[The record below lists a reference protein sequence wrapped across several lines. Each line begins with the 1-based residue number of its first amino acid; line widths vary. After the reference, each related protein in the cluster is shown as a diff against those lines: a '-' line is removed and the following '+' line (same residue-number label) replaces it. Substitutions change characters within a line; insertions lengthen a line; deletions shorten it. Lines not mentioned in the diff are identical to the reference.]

1 MFEGDKAFNVIEF
14 YGVVLMMFINAW
26 KQRRII
32 MEKNIDYYMSL
43 NYRMEV
49 YPDEV
54 EGGYTASFPDL
65 PGCLT
70 CAETME
76 ALIENANDAKK
87 EWLTAALEE
96 GYKIAEP
103 IE

>member
-1 MFEGDKAFNVIEF
+1 
-14 YGVVLMMFINAW
+14 
-26 KQRRII
+26 

-54 EGGYTASFPDL
+54 EGGYTASFPDH

-96 GYKIAEP
+96 GYKISEP